1 MDQSQR
7 VVHPPPKTA
16 AVTISEP
23 ADRNGT
29 ARDAAEALLSN
40 GHGGGAKKAKHKA
53 YRRSDSSGGRSRS
66 TTKELALPPDDSLM
80 CPPSFLTG
88 LKPDL
93 EIGDGSR
100 LELKVTLKV
109 ITYFKNFPL
118 SISTDK

>member
-1 MDQSQR
+1 MPPFDKFWLFTDKRFVDQSQR

-40 GHGGGAKKAKHKA
+40 GTAKKAKHKA

-109 ITYFKNFPL
+109 I
-118 SISTDK
+118 I